1 MAKRKK
7 EYEVF
12 TTLGKY
18 TVKADNFTH
27 AARLIATFLY
37 GTGSIIR
44 VDRKRN

>member
-1 MAKRKK
+1 MRKQK
-7 EYEVF
+7 EYNVY
-12 TTLGKY
+12 TTIGVY

-37 GTGSIIR
+37 GTADIIR